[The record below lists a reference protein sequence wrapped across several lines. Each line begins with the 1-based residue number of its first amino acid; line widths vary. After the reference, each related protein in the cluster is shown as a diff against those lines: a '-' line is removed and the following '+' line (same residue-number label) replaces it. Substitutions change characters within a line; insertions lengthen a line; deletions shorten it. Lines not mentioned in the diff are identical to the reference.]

1 MRSGVR
7 AVLRILVSRGV
18 VLGGALVRDCVMN
31 NCIVVVYCF
40 AFGIIVFVLGGAL
53 CFGWY

>member
-18 VLGGALVRDCVMN
+18 VLGGALVRDCVMD